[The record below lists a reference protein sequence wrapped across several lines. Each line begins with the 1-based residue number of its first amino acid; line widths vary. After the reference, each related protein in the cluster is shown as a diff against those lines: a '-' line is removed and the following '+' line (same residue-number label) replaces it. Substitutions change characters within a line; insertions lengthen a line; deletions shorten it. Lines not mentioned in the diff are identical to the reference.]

1 MELKERIDIMMKV
14 KYRPYANAICD
25 LFEGLL
31 DEHGI
36 DIPDED
42 RDIEI
47 VDMTEEEIE
56 EAGFAH
62 LYGAAYYDLEDAIS
76 ELLIKFAKEID
87 QDGNVEL
94 VDGF

>member
-1 MELKERIDIMMKV
+1 MSKI
-14 KYRPYANAICD
+14 KYRPYANAICN
-25 LFEGLL
+25 LFESLL
-31 DEHGI
+31 DEYGI

-42 RDIEI
+42 RDFEMKH
-47 VDMTEEEIE
+47 MTKEEIE

-62 LYGAAYYDLEDAIS
+62 LYGEAYFYLEDAVS
-76 ELLIKFAKEID
+76 ELLVKFVKEID